1 MRFYLKLGA
10 ERRKLVVGI
19 PTYGRSYTLI
29 DENFSGVQA
38 AAESPGLK
46 GKYTK
51 EDGYLSFYEVSGS
64 FISRQHCRNV
74 C

>member
-51 EDGYLSFYEVSGS
+51 EEGYLSFYEVSEQNGGYLH
-64 FISRQHCRNV
+64 I
-74 C
+74 